1 MTDYEMRK
9 IAKMQAMYLAEA
21 LKTDDDLMDLVYP
34 PRLMNIEEAAE
45 YLRIPVSTIYQ
56 KANEIPH
63 EKVGKRLV
71 FSDRGLIRWMKR
83 TNRNCS
89 DGAMNIPISRKAM

>member
-1 MTDYEMRK
+1 MTEYEMRK
-9 IAKMQAMYLAEA
+9 IAKMQAELFAES
-21 LKTDDDLMDLVYP
+21 LKNDPELLDLMYP

-45 YLRIPVSTIYQ
+45 YLRIPVGTLYQ

-63 EKVGKRLV
+63 EKVGKRLI

-83 TNRNCS
+83 SCR
-89 DGAMNIPISRKAM
+89 DAAVEIPMSRKAM

>member
-9 IAKMQAMYLAEA
+9 IAKMQAMYLVEA
-21 LKTDDDLMDLVYP
+21 LKTDDELMDLVYP

-45 YLRIPVSTIYQ
+45 YLRIPVNTLYQ
-56 KANEIPH
+56 KVSEIPH

-83 TNRNCS
+83 
-89 DGAMNIPISRKAM
+89 DGRVINEIAVQIPMSRKVI